1 MPWLRQ
7 RQSSRLSAHLPLR
20 SSKSY
25 PNMNLFQVISEGKEG
40 VLHRYLEDL
49 SDTSR
54 RLKVNDR
61 DKVTGASLVH
71 QAVRVKNSAVLD
83 MLLSYGADPSTK
95 DRMGFTPLHYV
106 AKYVR
111 PEKRRS
117 MMINCEDSASLMVQT
132 LMSAVGDGAN
142 AIDAWGMT
150 PLHHAALSGN
160 SHVVRCLLPYAS
172 VNKEA
177 TDKQGRT
184 ALHNAAT
191 VGDTEVVRLLLE
203 HGANVNA
210 VDKKGLTAVH
220 IAAKEGS
227 LDALRTLCSDADK
240 DLVNGERPLEQ
251 QQAAEL
257 LSRKDKQQ
265 MTPLH
270 YAVEGKHL
278 EVARYLLERGV
289 NPDAPS
295 CTGHTALHLAAM
307 HCGEAM
313 CRLLVEHGA
322 TLDALAEENRTP
334 LLLAATSDRAPIVA
348 FLLDRGAGLEDCD
361 VHGNTALLSAV
372 DGGGVDVVRLLLARG
387 AEVGRRNDRD
397 QNVFHLA
404 VLAKNADVLQELLD
418 VRNSEFLINA
428 KDSNGDTPLHHA
440 ASNAF
445 LDIVQLLL
453 RHGANPAAKNISEE
467 TTLHSACRYNYPN
480 VVREIVK
487 HDKRLVKETDMQW
500 NTPLHA
506 AAYGGFSE
514 TAGVLVEAGAD
525 LEAKNYYE
533 CTPLTV
539 ACQNGDFDTVATLL
553 GAGAS
558 VHSVD
563 KMKNRPLHIAAQF
576 GRETV
581 VKLLLN
587 RRDVRDFICKRNA
600 NRKNCL
606 DIAIEEDHRNVVEA
620 LLKSSFW
627 KELLQNAT
635 DSEQNGVHQTPL
647 RSLIR
652 SMPDL
657 ATLVFENCVVVEAA
671 SDEDPNKS
679 VTYHYQF
686 LDDAFASYGAADDSG
701 DESDSDSGSSI
712 PVRKLYDERG
722 NVLPGTPLYSRDFG
736 TLKHNHPLMIMADE
750 KRRALL
756 GHELCKSLLVHK
768 WESYGR
774 YVYYGTMSVY
784 VLFLACLTSFAVGTP
799 APCPLDFPHFNTTCS
814 FISRFNSC
822 AVIGEASDEGLYMQ
836 TEFARRAKTIIF
848 IVSVIF
854 LLKEMFQIYN
864 TRWNYLDLENLS
876 EWSCYVCSLLFVTN
890 FTDCS
895 YSTGV
900 PEPWQW
906 QLGVVSVFLSWVLL
920 VIYIRKLPFLGIYVV
935 MFTSVLSTF
944 SQFFM
949 VFFLFIVAFA
959 LAFLA
964 VFQNQPAFD
973 NPWKAIMK
981 TTVMMVGEM
990 EYDSLFNENVLPY
1003 ETASYILM
1011 ALFLVLMTIITSNLL
1026 VGLAV
1031 DDIKV
1036 VLEQAEL
1043 KRLGMQV
1050 KLVLTVET
1058 MLPTWAR
1065 RQVVVQKRT
1074 VRPNRKSR
1082 IATLMRRLF
1091 GINIHTFQPGSREEK
1106 YTVEKVYEHQEGMER
1121 LLRHLEERMD
1131 ILAQQGHRLEKALN
1145 ALGQRARG
1153 GSERGSTGS
1162 TSPDD
1167 V

>member
-1 MPWLRQ
+1 
-7 RQSSRLSAHLPLR
+7 
-20 SSKSY
+20 
-25 PNMNLFQVISEGKEG
+25 
-40 VLHRYLEDL
+40 
-49 SDTSR
+49 
-54 RLKVNDR
+54 
-61 DKVTGASLVH
+61 
-71 QAVRVKNSAVLD
+71 
-83 MLLSYGADPSTK
+83 
-95 DRMGFTPLHYV
+95 
-106 AKYVR
+106 
-111 PEKRRS
+111 
-117 MMINCEDSASLMVQT
+117 
-132 LMSAVGDGAN
+132 
-142 AIDAWGMT
+142 
-150 PLHHAALSGN
+150 
-160 SHVVRCLLPYAS
+160 
-172 VNKEA
+172 
-177 TDKQGRT
+177 
-184 ALHNAAT
+184 
-191 VGDTEVVRLLLE
+191 
-203 HGANVNA
+203 
-210 VDKKGLTAVH
+210 
-220 IAAKEGS
+220 
-227 LDALRTLCSDADK
+227 
-240 DLVNGERPLEQ
+240 
-251 QQAAEL
+251 
-257 LSRKDKQQ
+257 
-265 MTPLH
+265 
-270 YAVEGKHL
+270 
-278 EVARYLLERGV
+278 
-289 NPDAPS
+289 
-295 CTGHTALHLAAM
+295 
-307 HCGEAM
+307 
-313 CRLLVEHGA
+313 
-322 TLDALAEENRTP
+322 
-334 LLLAATSDRAPIVA
+334 
-348 FLLDRGAGLEDCD
+348 
-361 VHGNTALLSAV
+361 
-372 DGGGVDVVRLLLARG
+372 
-387 AEVGRRNDRD
+387 
-397 QNVFHLA
+397 
-404 VLAKNADVLQELLD
+404 
-418 VRNSEFLINA
+418 
-428 KDSNGDTPLHHA
+428 
-440 ASNAF
+440 
-445 LDIVQLLL
+445 
-453 RHGANPAAKNISEE
+453 
-467 TTLHSACRYNYPN
+467 
-480 VVREIVK
+480 
-487 HDKRLVKETDMQW
+487 
-500 NTPLHA
+500 
-506 AAYGGFSE
+506 
-514 TAGVLVEAGAD
+514 
-525 LEAKNYYE
+525 
-533 CTPLTV
+533 
-539 ACQNGDFDTVATLL
+539 
-553 GAGAS
+553 
-558 VHSVD
+558 
-563 KMKNRPLHIAAQF
+563 MKNRPLHIAAQF

-606 DIAIEEDHRNVVEA
+606 DVAIEEDHRNVVEA

-854 LLKEMFQIYN
+854 LLKELFQIYN

-964 VFQNQPAFD
+964 VFQNQ
-973 NPWKAIMK
+973 
-981 TTVMMVGEM
+981 V
-990 EYDSLFNENVLPY
+990 
-1003 ETASYILM
+1003 
-1011 ALFLVLMTIITSNLL
+1011 
-1026 VGLAV
+1026 
-1031 DDIKV
+1031 
-1036 VLEQAEL
+1036 
-1043 KRLGMQV
+1043 
-1050 KLVLTVET
+1050 
-1058 MLPTWAR
+1058 
-1065 RQVVVQKRT
+1065 
-1074 VRPNRKSR
+1074 
-1082 IATLMRRLF
+1082 
-1091 GINIHTFQPGSREEK
+1091 
-1106 YTVEKVYEHQEGMER
+1106 
-1121 LLRHLEERMD
+1121 
-1131 ILAQQGHRLEKALN
+1131 
-1145 ALGQRARG
+1145 QRA
-1153 GSERGSTGS
+1153 STA
-1162 TSPDD
+1162 
-1167 V
+1167 